1 MVWEDRIKSEP
12 TITLSMEREQSDQ
25 TVVVKLEDSV
35 LHKIQSLSN
44 RSFVFNLELADFGTS
59 LPVPGSVATLSI
71 RGNEVGIVDG
81 TDSQIPKVLLI
92 ETDLLTRLCREQPDL
107 RLQFVDIITETR
119 DNLLF
124 LEMLDPGDF
133 PTDLEPVKQRSCV
146 DVPQMHPTVVTAC
159 QNIGC
164 HNLEG
169 RQLLVVVIE
178 RDHVLDMAPS
188 PVLLP
193 KEMTLAEE
201 LPVRDIGRERL
212 GDIEIELALDDV
224 QSESLPDELVR
235 RCAIEQSTC
244 QLAVVNVLEGQA
256 TKDRV
261 ADVVRH

>member
-1 MVWEDRIKSEP
+1 MYFSKQSEEKRSVNMVRI
-12 TITLSMEREQSDQ
+12 
-25 TVVVKLEDSV
+25 
-35 LHKIQSLSN
+35 SLSKNTNAVRPTN
-44 RSFVFNLELADFGTS
+44 RSLGQDRKRRRKDSKSVYLVFNLELADFGTS

-71 RGNEVGIVDG
+71 RGNEIGIVDG

-92 ETDLLTRLCREQPDL
+92 ETDLLTRLCRKQPDL

-133 PTDLEPVKQRSCV
+133 PTDLEPVKQRSRV

-159 QNIGC
+159 QDIGC

-244 QLAVVNVLEGQA
+244 LLSKRGN
-256 TKDRV
+256 
-261 ADVVRH
+261 